1 MYPYSNVLACLN
13 LSHVDPTVIRYA
25 GLVTRLARSSRAC
38 FIHVVSKASLP
49 DSFLT
54 EYPQLA
60 PAVDDMMRQRLA
72 DAVDA
77 DFQGFE
83 GTERTV
89 TVLQGD
95 KLGELLA
102 RIRDDGV
109 DLVIVGRKREQTG
122 HDSLEKQLTRKAPCS
137 VLIVPEG
144 SAPAITRVL
153 CAVDFSES
161 SQRALDKALRY
172 CRDLGLPALDAVHY
186 YHLPTGYYKTGL
198 SADEFAA
205 KLEPHLHREFNGFVA
220 GVDSSGVEVRC
231 LVRRAGDVPR
241 ALGEEMRALGA
252 DFLVLGSR
260 GRSATASI
268 FVGTLPEKLIWTT
281 DVPMLVVKDKGEGA
295 GLLQLLRDRL

>member
-1 MYPYSNVLACLN
+1 MYRYKNVLVCLN
-13 LSHVDPTVIRYA
+13 LSQVDPTVIRYA
-25 GLVTRLARSSRAC
+25 GLLTRLARSAKTC

-60 PAVDDMMRQRLA
+60 PAVDDMMRQRL
-72 DAVDA
+72 VDSVEA

-83 GTERTV
+83 ETERTF

-95 KLGELLA
+95 KLTELLA

-109 DLVIVGRKREQTG
+109 DLVILGRKREQTG

-144 SAPAITRVL
+144 RAPAITHVL

-161 SQRALDKALRY
+161 SGRALDKALLY
-172 CRDLGLPALDAVHY
+172 CRNLGLPSLDAVHY
-186 YHLPTGYYKTGL
+186 YDLPTGYYKTGL

-205 KLEPHLHREFNGFVA
+205 KLEPHLHREFDGFA
-220 GVDSSGVEVRC
+220 AKVDCSGVEVRRT
-231 LVRRAGDVPR
+231 VRRAGDLTR
-241 ALGEEMRALGA
+241 ALGDEVRDLGA

-260 GRSATASI
+260 GRSATASM

-281 DVPMLVVKDKGEGA
+281 NIPMLVVKEKGEGA
-295 GLLQLLRDRL
+295 GLLKLLFDRL

>member
-1 MYPYSNVLACLN
+1 MYRYSNVLVCLN
-13 LSHVDPTVIRYA
+13 LSHADPTVIRYA
-25 GLVTRLARSSRAC
+25 GLLTRLARSSRAC

-95 KLGELLA
+95 KLSELLA
-102 RIRDDGV
+102 RIRDDSV
-109 DLVIVGRKREQTG
+109 DLVILGRKGEQTG

-144 SAPAITRVL
+144 RAAEITRVL

-161 SQRALDKALRY
+161 SQRALDKALLY
-172 CRDLGLPALDAVHY
+172 CRNLGLPSLDVVHY
-186 YHLPTGYYKTGL
+186 YDLPTGYYKTGL
-198 SADEFAA
+198 SADDFAA
-205 KLEPHLHREFNGFVA
+205 KLEPHLRREFDGFVA
-220 GVDSSGVEVRC
+220 GADSSGVEVRC
-231 LVRRAGDVPR
+231 LLRRAGDLPK